1 MTRSEFLFVAIDKL
15 WNPLQNYRRYKNIES
30 ITKGVIYDENFPNEC
45 KAEIY
50 YDPKLVGE
58 GKPLLPVVLNIHGGG
73 FVKGDM
79 KYRKSLSKRFASHGY
94 FVFNIDYRLSPKYNF
109 PAANVDCIKAMNYLA
124 VLAEKYNIDLNK
136 VCVTGD
142 SAGAHFA
149 TQIVA
154 ISTNEE
160 LRKRIDAPEVKVKPA
175 LLVSFCGPYDL
186 LQSITLTKLPF
197 NLVWDIGRCYFNDET
212 FKLKKDFSNIEEYP
226 NIESVSPI
234 NWVNDKW
241 CPAFLIMSKKDIFCK
256 GQGELL
262 KEKLDA
268 YGIENEIFVTEKFID
283 NHCYHLNF
291 WTKIS
296 KKTFKKVFEFMEKHL
311 KQNSSEIEEKISDE
325 KEEAAATT
333 NE

>member
-1 MTRSEFLFVAIDKL
+1 MTRSEFAFVLIDKIC
-15 WNPLQNYRRYKNIES
+15 NPFQNYRRYKNMES
-30 ITKGVIYDENFPNEC
+30 VTDGIVYDESFPDEC

-50 YDPKLVGE
+50 YDPQLVGE

-94 FVFNIDYRLSPKYNF
+94 FVFNIDYRLSPKYAF
-109 PAANVDCIKAMNYLA
+109 PAANVDCIKAMNYLT

-154 ISTNEE
+154 ISTNDE
-160 LRKRIDAPEVKVKPA
+160 LRERIGAPEMKVKPA
-175 LLVSFCGPYDL
+175 LLVAFCGPYDL
-186 LQSITLTKLPF
+186 VKSITLTKFPF
-197 NLVWDIGRCYFNDET
+197 HMVWDIGRCYLDNET
-212 FKLKKDFSNIEEYP
+212 FKLNKDFSNVDEYSDLKS
-226 NIESVSPI
+226 ISPI

-241 CPAFLIMSKKDIFCK
+241 CPTFLVMSKKDIFCK
-256 GQGELL
+256 GQGELM
-262 KEKLDA
+262 KQKLDEC
-268 YGIENEIFVTEKFID
+268 GIENEVFASEKFLD

-296 KKTFKKVFEFMEKHL
+296 KETFRRVFAFMDSHL
-311 KQNSSEIEEKISDE
+311 KENSVTIDEEIPVAQEEV
-325 KEEAAATT
+325 AATT